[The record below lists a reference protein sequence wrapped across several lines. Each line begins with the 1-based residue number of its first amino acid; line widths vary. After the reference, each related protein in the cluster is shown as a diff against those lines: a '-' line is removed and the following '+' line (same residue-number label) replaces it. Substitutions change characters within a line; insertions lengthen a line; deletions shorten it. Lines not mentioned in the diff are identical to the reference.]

1 MSEMPLES
9 PPEGVAAQRTG
20 AYPDRTSRTA
30 VRDDAELPLGVDPAD
45 AAERADDLLPG
56 GVELP
61 FEADPADVAEQA
73 AELALDEDDYQ

>member
-9 PPEGVAAQRTG
+9 PPEDVAEQRTD

-30 VRDDAELPLGVDPAD
+30 VRDGAELPFGVDPAD
-45 AAERADDLLPG
+45 ADELPQG

-73 AELALDEDDYQ
+73 AELSRDEDDYQ

>member
-9 PPEGVAAQRTG
+9 PPEDVAEQRTD

-30 VRDDAELPLGVDPAD
+30 VRDDAELPPGFDPGD
-45 AAERADDLLPG
+45 AADELPPDR
-56 GVELP
+56 VELP

-73 AELALDEDDYQ
+73 AELSLDEDDYQ